1 MLAWECMGVND
12 TIQKKYRCLCF
23 TLFLFF
29 FCSKTIYKPV
39 SVYAV
44 IHLELIL
51 LLISSNLPRRIL
63 GHFVSIWFCSRWGL
77 PCHSCYQKC
86 GELLPRLFTLT
97 TFGGIF
103 SVVLSLELPLP
114 GVTRHRCPW
123 RPDFPLLKKS
133 NCSIVFTYNLKKY
146 I

>member
-1 MLAWECMGVND
+1 MVVND
-12 TIQKKYRCLCF
+12 TIVKNYLCLCF

-63 GHFVSIWFCSRWGL
+63 GPFVSIWFCSRRGL
-77 PCHSCYQKC
+77 PCHFCYQKC
-86 GELLPRLFTLT
+86 GELLPHLFTLT
-97 TFGGIF
+97 MFGGIF
-103 SVVLSLELPLP
+103 SAALSLELPLP

-123 RPDFPLLKKS
+123 RPDFPLLKKATARLS
-133 NCSIVFTYNLKKY
+133 SSSS
-146 I
+146 